1 MQENQKG
8 NVFSINQIPEPHD
21 INEVI
26 YSLMVNPNLAPVNYF
41 NEFSDD
47 AIDPENVVSKD
58 TDGAG
63 IFEVDG
69 LNGPFAMTTHAMHK
83 HLETDPQKATEILIS
98 KAVRKMLCFGARPIS
113 VSAFLYHINVADP
126 NGQFISEGA
135 KVGVENAAKA
145 FGLKVSDRKVRFD
158 NINDRVT
165 VPPTIIISMLGK
177 FDAEKPILTPDFKN
191 KGNNIFVIGKNVD
204 DIAASEY
211 LEFYH
216 EVHESSLPAFALS
229 REQQIHG
236 VVRGLH
242 QEGLIQS
249 ASPVGKGGLF
259 FSLLRAGLPGDLGFD
274 ITTDAE
280 TRKDAFLFGEAMG
293 RIIVGVNPE
302 KEDDFLDYMRSS
314 KLPFFTLGHVTK
326 GEIRIDDESF
336 GYVDKMEMNFEG

>member
-8 NVFSINQIPEPHD
+8 NVFSIQQIPEPHD
-21 INEVI
+21 LNEVI
-26 YSLMVNPNLAPVNYF
+26 FSLMVNPNLAPVNYF

-47 AIDPENVVSKD
+47 AIDPEHVVSKD

-63 IFEVDG
+63 IFEIEGV
-69 LNGPFAMTTHAMHK
+69 NGAFAMTSHAMHK
-83 HLETDPQKATEILIS
+83 HLEVDPQKATEILIS
-98 KAVRKMLCFGARPIS
+98 KAARRMLCFGATPVS
-113 VSAFLYHINVADP
+113 VSIFLYHINVADP

-135 KVGVENAAKA
+135 KLGAENAAKA
-145 FGLKVSDRKVRFD
+145 FGMKISDRKVRFD
-158 NINDRVT
+158 NVNNRMT
-165 VPPTIIISMLGK
+165 VSPTIIISMLGK

-191 KGNNIFVIGKNVD
+191 KGNNIFVIGKSED

-216 EVHESSLPAFALS
+216 EVHESDLPVFDLN
-229 REQQIHG
+229 REKQIQG
-236 VVRGLH
+236 VVKELH
-242 QEGLIQS
+242 AKGLIES

-259 FSLLRAGLPGDLGFD
+259 FSLLRAGLPANLGFD

-280 TRKDAFLFGEAMG
+280 TRQDAFLFGEAMG

-302 KEDDFLDYMRSS
+302 REDEFLDFMRSS

-336 GYVDKMEMNFEG
+336 GYVDKMVMNLEV